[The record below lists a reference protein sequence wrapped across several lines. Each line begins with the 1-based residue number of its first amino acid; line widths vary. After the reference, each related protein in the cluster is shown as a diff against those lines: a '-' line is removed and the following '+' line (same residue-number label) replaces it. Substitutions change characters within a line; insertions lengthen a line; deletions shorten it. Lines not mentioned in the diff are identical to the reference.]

1 MRKSTIVWLSIGG
14 GLIVLGALL
23 FVLVMSANQWNFMKL
38 STEKY
43 VTNTYEFEDAVENV
57 RIQSKTAQIEFLK
70 SEDGKTKVVCYET
83 KKCMH
88 VTKIKDGTLSIEIN
102 DTRKWYDYINVFD
115 FSTDKITVYLPEGA
129 YGDLNVK
136 ASVSDVRIGAG
147 YTFQNISVRLS
158 TGSIH
163 CNASAVNLLQMHT
176 TIGDVKL
183 TDLSAG
189 RIDLIAST
197 GKITASKIECKGEMR
212 VEISTGDI
220 YFTDVTCQN
229 LISEGDTGDLNLKN
243 VIAQEKFDFE
253 RSTGDVKFEKCDAA
267 ELFIETDTGSVKGSL
282 LTEKIFIVET
292 DTGRIDVPKS
302 VSGGRCEIETDT
314 GDVNITIQE

>member
-23 FVLVMSANQWNFMKL
+23 FVIVMSANQWNFMKL

-43 VTNTYEFEDAVENV
+43 VTNTYELEDAVENV
-57 RIQSKTAQIEFLK
+57 SIQSKTAQIEFLK
-70 SEDGKTKVVCYET
+70 SEDGKVKVVCFET

-88 VTKIKDGTLSIEIN
+88 VTEIKDGTLSIEIN

-115 FSTDKITVYLPEGA
+115 FSTDKITVYLPNEA
-129 YGDLNVK
+129 YGDLTVKTSVGNVTLPK
-136 ASVSDVRIGAG
+136 EFS
-147 YTFQNISVRLS
+147 FQNISAHLS
-158 TGSIH
+158 IGNIV
-163 CNASAVNLLQMHT
+163 CNASAVNLLQLRT
-176 TIGDVKL
+176 STGKISIS
-183 TDLSAG
+183 DLSAG

-267 ELFIETDTGSVKGSL
+267 ELFIETDTGHVKGSL

-314 GDVNITIQE
+314 GDVKITIG